1 VSQADYDKVLVEYS
15 GQAATVSPYADNVK
29 ILDDGSAGWGQ
40 FDKGQGIPNVID
52 DECYLIPNFLSGG
65 DYANST
71 LVEVSNHKLFLERYG
86 SIRGVID
93 VSGSHGSFAVA
104 INLAVVSPAEDELW
118 ADLLELKDYPV
129 LDEEHHSNMEFEA
142 QEEAWVNWGRKDFIR
157 EIKKSFDLSEEDEE
171 ILDGLDG
178 NDPQDRI
185 YGLFRQLSEDANEY
199 WETEAGGGQYIN
211 IERIVQEMNDDEL
224 NDLLRPPPPPDTGPQ
239 LWDIPPS
246 GPAPSHGGGGPPRK
260 HGIHTKKMTKEE
272 YERMIRDTLGDS
284 YLQPN
289 PRRRRR

>member
-15 GQAATVSPYADNVK
+15 GEAASVSPYVDNDE
-29 ILDDGSAGWGQ
+29 IIRTGSSSYGNFNMGKAVP
-40 FDKGQGIPNVID
+40 KVID
-52 DECYLIPNFLSGG
+52 DQWYLIPEVLSGG
-65 DYANST
+65 DYSNST
-71 LVEVSNHKLFLERYG
+71 LVEVSNHKVFLERHG
-86 SIRGVID
+86 GIRGVVD
-93 VSGSHGSFAVA
+93 LSGGYGTFAVA

-118 ADLLELKDYPV
+118 ADLLSIKDYPL
-129 LDEEHHSNMEFEA
+129 LDEDHHSNMEFEA
-142 QEEAWVNWGRKDFIR
+142 QEAAWTDWARKDFIR
-157 EIKKSFDLSEEDEE
+157 EIKKSFVLSEEDEE
-171 ILDGLDG
+171 ILDELDG

-185 YGLFRQLSEDANEY
+185 FGLFRQLSEDANEY
-199 WETEAGGGQYIN
+199 WSTEAGGGQYIN

-224 NDLLRPPPPPDTGPQ
+224 NDMLRPPPPPDTGPH

-260 HGIHTKKMTKEE
+260 YGIFKKMTKEE